1 MFTDLHELAQD
12 APLMITIAAEAEQ
25 LRVSVT
31 PVYAGAK
38 PPPGAR
44 RPLSILGTPTEL
56 DADFTAALA
65 IWQAPRRTVLQ
76 QAQDANDDEQDGEAA
91 GAASA
96 PAKQKNKPSRKP
108 KAAAETPAG
117 QQDGGNSDAIADAAG
132 AASGVVDTLTTDMFG
147 GASAT
152 PPAADAPPA
161 SPGEAAASAAPAPA
175 AALEVF

>member
-1 MFTDLHELAQD
+1 MFKDLHELAQD
-12 APLMITIAAEAEQ
+12 ATLMITVAAEAEQ

-31 PVYAGAK
+31 PVYAGVK
-38 PPPGAR
+38 PPLGAR
-44 RPLSILGTPTEL
+44 RPLSILGTPDEL

-76 QAQDANDDEQDGEAA
+76 QAQDASEDEQDGE
-91 GAASA
+91 AASA
-96 PAKQKNKPSRKP
+96 PAKQKNKPGRKP
-108 KAAAETPAG
+108 KAPADTPPG
-117 QQDGGNSDAIADAAG
+117 QQDGGNNGALADAAG
-132 AASGVVDTLTTDMFG
+132 AASVVVDTLTADMFG
-147 GASAT
+147 GGSASAT